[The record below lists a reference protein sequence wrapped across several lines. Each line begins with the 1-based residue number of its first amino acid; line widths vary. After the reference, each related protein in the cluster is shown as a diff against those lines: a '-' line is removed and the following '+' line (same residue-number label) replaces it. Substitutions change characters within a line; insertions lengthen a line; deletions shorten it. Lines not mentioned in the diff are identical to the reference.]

1 MWDFRPPPRMEMRSP
16 IGDEL
21 EAWLASPAEGEMT
34 MPEQATSIPRDLE
47 AHLIARAWEDDAFRQ
62 ELLSSPKAVLARELA
77 QLQPGATLPDGVEV
91 RVVEETPSTHYLVLP
106 ANPLVESG
114 EELTDAD
121 LEPVVAAGGR
131 PASAHPEPN
140 DPICN
145 MN

>member
-1 MWDFRPPPRMEMRSP
+1 MSEQP
-16 IGDEL
+16 IGT
-21 EAWLASPAEGEMT
+21 PH
-34 MPEQATSIPRDLE
+34 DLE

-91 RVVEETPSTHYLVLP
+91 RVVEETPATHYLVLP
-106 ANPLVESG
+106 AKPMIESG

-121 LEPVVAAGGR
+121 LESVAAAGSR
-131 PASAHPEPN
+131 PASHSDPN
-140 DPICN
+140 DPYCK